1 MEFPDAETRPS
12 PIEHCRFDQTVVELV
27 ARSLGIEYRLAPYSL
42 PGGAVYQM
50 TIEGIDGKPTTL
62 LTLWPSINRVD
73 AISAA
78 AAVVFTDVQTVDIV
92 GEVEVQFRRSS
103 REYLIIARKGKVIVR
118 A

>member
-1 MEFPDAETRPS
+1 MTFPDAETRPS
-12 PIEHCRFDQTVVELV
+12 PIEHRHFDQAVVERV
-27 ARSLGIEYRLAPYSL
+27 AQSLGIEYRLAPFSL

-50 TIEGIDGKPTTL
+50 TVEGLDGRPATL
-62 LTLWPSINRVD
+62 LTLWPSIKRVD

-78 AAVVFTDVQTVDIV
+78 AAVVFTDIQTVDIV

-103 REYLIIARKGKVIVR
+103 RELLIVARNGKVIVR